1 MGWSLSVGGEE
12 DSSPDSAQL
21 LIVLLTDSHLSD
33 ACPSVNIWEEA
44 AEEETADRM

>member
-1 MGWSLSVGGEE
+1 MEPVSGRRGGLQ
-12 DSSPDSAQL
+12 PTDSAQL